1 MEKYN
6 GWANYETWRVHLEM
20 LDGMTAEDFGIST
33 SDVEDDRDDAV
44 SRLSQTLGEFVYE
57 AVESQASGFALDIAK
72 SFLNSV
78 DWYEIADHFVTDI
91 DYKIK
96 WSNGG

>member
-20 LDGMTAEDFGIST
+20 LDGMTAEDFGISAA
-33 SDVEDDRDDAV
+33 DVENDRDDAV

-57 AVESQASGFALDIAK
+57 TVDSQASGFALDIAR

-91 DYKIK
+91 DYEIAHGK
-96 WSNGG
+96 G

>member
-20 LDGMTAEDFGIST
+20 LDGMTAEDFGISV

-44 SRLSQTLGEFVYE
+44 SRLSRTLGEFVYE
-57 AVESQASGFALDIAK
+57 AVESQASGFALDIAQ